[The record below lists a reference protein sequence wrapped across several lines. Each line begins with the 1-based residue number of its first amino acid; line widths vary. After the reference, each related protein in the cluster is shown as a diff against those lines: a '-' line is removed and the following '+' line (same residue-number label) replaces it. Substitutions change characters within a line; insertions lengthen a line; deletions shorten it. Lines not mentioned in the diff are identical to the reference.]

1 MRQALTRGHTA
12 ATLAGL
18 AERLGVPLDSAL
30 LSERRLSKRERA
42 DIKRVLKE
50 QFGYLEGFRN
60 EIDKGTLSDAQ
71 IRARAEMYGAAVR
84 LTYQSILWGDWD
96 IPDELMPGN
105 ASPCMSNCRCTV
117 SVEDNGDGTGLLTRK
132 LGGSERS
139 CSVCPDL
146 AGEYPVQ
153 RRAA

>member
-1 MRQALTRGHTA
+1 MQQALTRGHTA

-84 LTYQSILWGDWD
+84 LTYQQARWGDWD
-96 IPDELMPGN
+96 IPDELMPGQQQ
-105 ASPCMSNCRCTV
+105 CMANCLCRV
-117 SVEDNGDGTGLLTRK
+117 RVEDNGDGTGTLIRE
-132 LGGSERS
+132 LGGTEHH
-139 CSVCPDL
+139 CTECPDL